1 MFYARRVTQR
11 ELAASAAAFIADKT
25 GIAKHDIAIV
35 LGSGWAPA
43 AELFGK
49 VLCEIPYSDIPGFGA
64 AGVSGHSGVARSI
77 DLENGKHALVFLG
90 RTHFYEGK
98 GVDAVVHG
106 VRTAAAAGATKLIL
120 TNACGGLQPH
130 WKPGT
135 PVLISDHI
143 NFTGQT
149 PLSGATFV
157 DLTEVYSK
165 RLREMCQEID
175 SSLEEG
181 IYVGFTGPQYETPA
195 EIEMVR
201 RWGGTL
207 VGMSTVL
214 EAIAAREAQLEVL
227 GISLVTNLAAG
238 MSGEPLNHQ
247 EVLAAGRAAAERM
260 GNLLAQVMR
269 AM

>member
-1 MFYARRVTQR
+1 MSAKQ
-11 ELAASAAAFIADKT
+11 LAAEAAAFIAKESS
-25 GIAKHDIAIV
+25 IPQHDIAIV
-35 LGSGWAPA
+35 LGSGWSPA
-43 AELFGK
+43 AEFFGN
-49 VLCEIPYSDIPGFGA
+49 VTCEIPYQDIAGFGA
-64 AGVSGHSGVARSI
+64 AGVTGHSGVARSI
-77 DLENGKHALVFLG
+77 DLGNGKHALVFLG

-98 GVDAVVHG
+98 GVDAVVHA
-106 VRTAAAAGATKLIL
+106 VRTAAAAGVKSIVL

-135 PVLISDHI
+135 PVLISDQI
-143 NFTGQT
+143 NFTGQS

-157 DLTEVYSK
+157 DLTEIYSK
-165 RLREMCQEID
+165 RLRMMCKEID
-175 SSLEEG
+175 STLEEG

-201 RWGGTL
+201 RWGGSL

-214 EAIAAREAQLEVL
+214 EAIAAREAGLEVL
-227 GISLVTNLAAG
+227 GLSLVTNLAAG

-247 EVLAAGRAAAERM
+247 EVVAAGKAAAERM
-260 GNLLAQVMR
+260 GTLLAKVMR

>member
-1 MFYARRVTQR
+1 MSQR
-11 ELAASAAAFIADKT
+11 ELAAAAASFIKERT
-25 GIAKHDIAIV
+25 GIEQHEIAIV

-49 VLCEIPYSDIPGFGA
+49 VTTEIPYADIPGFGA

-77 DLENGKHALVFLG
+77 DLENGKNALVFLG

-106 VRTAAAAGATKLIL
+106 VRTAAAVGAKQLIL
-120 TNACGGLQPH
+120 TNACGGLRPH

-149 PLSGATFV
+149 PLQGATFV

-165 RLREMCQEID
+165 RLRAMCQQID
-175 SSLEEG
+175 PSLEEG

-195 EIEMVR
+195 EIEMCR

-214 EAIAAREAQLEVL
+214 EAIAAREAGLEIL
-227 GISLVTNLAAG
+227 GLSLVTNLAAG

-260 GNLLAQVMR
+260 GNLLAQAMR